1 MKKTKEERKKE
12 SKKAAKMEKSYAPK
26 KKQQKTKKEKKKNE
40 KYVPPK
46 KQKKQKLL
54 EMEDEKI
61 EKEEQFYLGTKSNG
75 GDENPIDLT
84 KDEDPLKGIPTKGRF
99 FHDKSEEINELAKKP
114 LLVHSNKKEFHAVCY
129 KCGEINHFH
138 YNCPNSI
145 CDHCQ
150 NPGHKAKVF

>member
-75 GDENPIDLT
+75 DENPIDLT

-145 CDHCQ
+145 CDYCQ